1 MSGDNGTALHGMLQW
16 PLEVMLLM
24 QAMTEVR
31 FSVPVG
37 ELREEQRVEAE
48 EKAREAFVLLLLR
61 QGQISAGRA
70 AEVLGIDRWRLG
82 DLMSAYCIS
91 PFGETMTRE
100 ELEREVA
107 DVAS

>member
-1 MSGDNGTALHGMLQW
+1 
-16 PLEVMLLM
+16 M

-48 EKAREAFVLLLLR
+48 QKAREAFVLSLLR

-82 DLMSAYCIS
+82 DLMSAYGIS
-91 PFGETMTRE
+91 PFDETMTRE

-107 DVAS
+107 DLAS

>member
-1 MSGDNGTALHGMLQW
+1 MSSNNGAALHGMLQW
-16 PLEVMLLM
+16 PLEVMGLM

-37 ELREEQRVEAE
+37 ELREVQRVEAE
-48 EKAREAFVLLLLR
+48 QKAREAFVLSLLR

-82 DLMSAYCIS
+82 DLMSAYGIS
-91 PFGETMTRE
+91 PFDETMTRE
-100 ELEREVA
+100 VLEREA
-107 DVAS
+107 DNLTS